1 MRYKEFATSESID
14 RFMGSLLG
22 TSPNIGDVVSN
33 IVSPDSNKT
42 DPTDNAQHTT
52 SDASGKPVDAAAGS
66 PFGMR
71 NGKPHNGTDF
81 PVPTGTPVRSPE
93 NGEVSRT
100 GSDNMNGNFV
110 VIKSGSNEHFLLHLS
125 KINVSNGQSVKQGEV
140 IGLSGNTG
148 HSTGPHLH
156 WEKRVSGRPVDPM
169 ANIG

>member
-22 TSPNIGDVVSN
+22 TSPSISDVVSN
-33 IVSPDSNKT
+33 IVSPNSDKA
-42 DPTDNAQHTT
+42 DPTDNTQSTT
-52 SDASGKPVDAAAGS
+52 SDTSGKPVNAAAGS

-81 PVPTGTPVRSPE
+81 PLPTGTPIKSPE
-93 NGEVSRT
+93 NGVVSRT

-110 VIKSGSNEHFLLHLS
+110 VIKSGNTEHFLLHLS
-125 KINVSNGQSVKQGEV
+125 KINVSNGQTVKQGEV
-140 IGLSGNTG
+140 VGLSGNTG

-156 WEKRVSGRPVDPM
+156 WEKHISGRPVNPM
-169 ANIG
+169 SNIG

>member
-22 TSPNIGDVVSN
+22 TSPSISDVVSN
-33 IVSPDSNKT
+33 IVSPNSDKA
-42 DPTDNAQHTT
+42 DPTDNTQSTT
-52 SDASGKPVDAAAGS
+52 SDTSGKPVNAAAGS

-81 PVPTGTPVRSPE
+81 PVPTGTPVKSPE
-93 NGEVSRT
+93 NGVVSRT

-110 VIKSGSNEHFLLHLS
+110 VIKSGNTEHFLLHLS
-125 KINVSNGQSVKQGEV
+125 KINVSNGQTVKQGEV
-140 IGLSGNTG
+140 VGLSGNTG

-156 WEKRVSGRPVDPM
+156 WEKHISGRPVNPM
-169 ANIG
+169 SNIG